1 MLVITL
7 AAEGMF
13 GLSTTAMMIYGGNLG
28 AILLRVLLTFG
39 MDGVSRQLVR
49 FEDLFCF
56 ASGLLMPALFY
67 VERWTGL
74 PLVLAGAARL
84 SPAIAVQLAFVFLL
98 SNLLPAVLFMPF
110 LERGLALVARLW
122 PAEDEADAAQP
133 KFLTLRSL
141 DDPATAVDLIP
152 RELAR
157 LLASIEASVR
167 THRAGTDTS
176 EVEDRRAADYATLT
190 RRIEDYA
197 GQLAVL
203 PVQKSVAQRLNV
215 AREATAVVGYLAE
228 AYVQLRQSHRA
239 LRQFPGTEEVREQV
253 LTALEALFA
262 AAVQAVDTRQ
272 PEAIAHLREQSRRHS
287 AIVDQARESC
297 IRGAAAD
304 DVGALAVA
312 ERSAMLKLLAD
323 FELIT
328 WIIHRL
334 SKLLEPL
341 AQQMYSAPVAPY

>member
-1 MLVITL
+1 MANVLLGVALLLFGLQSMGATAGPLRNAQWLQTAISHTVASPPIAFVAGFLLAAILQSNTGATMLVITL

-228 AYVQLRQSHRA
+228 AYVRIANR
-239 LRQFPGTEEVREQV
+239 
-253 LTALEALFA
+253 TAPCAN
-262 AAVQAVDTRQ
+262 
-272 PEAIAHLREQSRRHS
+272 SRVPKKCAS
-287 AIVDQARESC
+287 
-297 IRGAAAD
+297 
-304 DVGALAVA
+304 
-312 ERSAMLKLLAD
+312 RS
-323 FELIT
+323 
-328 WIIHRL
+328 
-334 SKLLEPL
+334 
-341 AQQMYSAPVAPY
+341 